1 MSYEDFE
8 AVFDVHLRGAFHV
21 VRQAFPLMCDAGY
34 GRIVLTSS
42 IGGLYGNHEVANYAI
57 AKAGVIGLSNVAAME
72 GAAEGV
78 KSNVIV
84 PAAVT
89 RMAEGIDTSAYPPM
103 GRSLW
108 RPWSAGS
115 RTKPVPSQGRSCV
128 ALAGR
133 VARAVV
139 AETPGVP
146 AVVVHRRRR
155 RTHGGDPRRVGSRR
169 LSGRPDGHGDHIR
182 YSFAMATQGASV
194 ASQGPLAGVRVV
206 DLTAMVMGPY
216 CTQIMADMGADVI
229 KVEPPEGD
237 NTRYISVGPAP
248 GMSGV
253 YINVNRASAPSC
265 WTCAPKAANRAAGAD
280 PNGRRVHP
288 LDAVK
293 GGRQTRLRLRRCRRD
308 EPPIVYTNCYGY
320 GRRGPNRDLP
330 AYDDTIQAECG
341 LPAVQEQLT
350 GEANYV
356 GTIIADKVA
365 GLTAL
370 YATMMA
376 LFHRERTGEGQEV
389 EVSMFETMASFMLV
403 EHANGAMFDPPLG
416 PAVYP
421 RTVAPNRRPYRTKD
435 GYIAALIYNDK
446 HWNAFIDAVR
456 PAWATEL
463 YATLEL
469 RANDIDTVYGL
480 VAQTMLERT
489 TDEWLALFRELE
501 TPRRRS
507 THPTRCS
514 TIRT

>member
-1 MSYEDFE
+1 M
-8 AVFDVHLRGAFHV
+8 
-21 VRQAFPLMCDAGY
+21 
-34 GRIVLTSS
+34 
-42 IGGLYGNHEVANYAI
+42 
-57 AKAGVIGLSNVAAME
+57 
-72 GAAEGV
+72 
-78 KSNVIV
+78 
-84 PAAVT
+84 
-89 RMAEGIDTSAYPPM
+89 
-103 GRSLW
+103 
-108 RPWSAGS
+108 
-115 RTKPVPSQGRSCV
+115 
-128 ALAGR
+128 
-133 VARAVV
+133 
-139 AETPGVP
+139 
-146 AVVVHRRRR
+146 
-155 RTHGGDPRRVGSRR
+155 
-169 LSGRPDGHGDHIR
+169 
-182 YSFAMATQGASV
+182 
-194 ASQGPLAGVRVV
+194 ASQGPLIGVRVV

-253 YINVNRASAPSC
+253 YVNVNRGKRAVVLNLRTEEGKVALQALIKTADVFIHSMRS
-265 WTCAPKAANRAAGAD
+265 KAVAKLGFGYDDVAAIN
-280 PNGRRVHP
+280 P
-288 LDAVK
+288 
-293 GGRQTRLRLRRCRRD
+293 
-308 EPPIVYTNCYGY
+308 EIVYTNCYGY

-356 GTIIADKVA
+356 GTIMADKVA

-421 RTVAPNRRPYRTKD
+421 RTVAPNRKPYPTKD
-435 GYIAALIYNDK
+435 GHIAALIYNDK
-446 HWNAFIDAVR
+446 HWNAFVNAVR

-480 VAQTMLERT
+480 VAETMLERT
-489 TDEWLALFRELE
+489 TAEWMALFRELE
-501 TPRRRS
+501 IPAAPLNTPDALFDHPHLNAVGLFETVDTQYGPVRMPGVPTWFSRTPGRIAG
-507 THPTRCS
+507 PTRELGADTADVLDELGLGS
-514 TIRT
+514 TDIRPAVGSG

>member
-1 MSYEDFE
+1 M
-8 AVFDVHLRGAFHV
+8 
-21 VRQAFPLMCDAGY
+21 
-34 GRIVLTSS
+34 
-42 IGGLYGNHEVANYAI
+42 
-57 AKAGVIGLSNVAAME
+57 
-72 GAAEGV
+72 
-78 KSNVIV
+78 
-84 PAAVT
+84 
-89 RMAEGIDTSAYPPM
+89 
-103 GRSLW
+103 
-108 RPWSAGS
+108 
-115 RTKPVPSQGRSCV
+115 
-128 ALAGR
+128 
-133 VARAVV
+133 
-139 AETPGVP
+139 
-146 AVVVHRRRR
+146 
-155 RTHGGDPRRVGSRR
+155 
-169 LSGRPDGHGDHIR
+169 
-182 YSFAMATQGASV
+182 

-253 YINVNRASAPSC
+253 YMNVNRGKRAVVLDLRTDDGKTALRALIRTADVFIHSMRSKAVVKLGFGYDDVAALNPS
-265 WTCAPKAANRAAGAD
+265 
-280 PNGRRVHP
+280 
-288 LDAVK
+288 
-293 GGRQTRLRLRRCRRD
+293 
-308 EPPIVYTNCYGY
+308 IVYTNCYGY

-435 GYIAALIYNDK
+435 GHIAALIYNDK
-446 HWNAFIDAVR
+446 HWNAFIGAVR

-501 TPRRRS
+501 IPAAPLNTPDALFDHPHLNAVGLFETVDTQYGPVRMPGVPTWFSRTPGRIAG
-507 THPTRCS
+507 PTRELGADTAEVLKELGLDRNACGL
-514 TIRT
+514 